1 MAEKKK
7 LSVEEI
13 LAMARGNKA
22 TSASTPTPAA
32 PAQPEPAPREESADA
47 AETPAA
53 AAPVAKVDAKKMSTA
68 DILAMAKGGAKPA
81 ASAPAAPKAAAKP
94 AAGAPAKGGAM
105 SINDILAAARG
116 GGAPAAEKPAHAK
129 PAPAKAA
136 APAKAEKFTAVTEKT
151 VIRDNASIL
160 GGGAAK
166 KLGPVSKSEAGGG
179 VAVATKPVKEKTP
192 VPPMPARP
200 AMATAAPAATTT
212 NVDRRGVVAAMV
224 AGTAAFFGYIL
235 GNPLAIG
242 FTSLATTGLVWTLG
256 GARYMFPNVLVEP
269 PTKFKAGFPDTL
281 SPGQVETKYI
291 PQFGVWVVKNEYEGK
306 SIIYAI
312 KSVCTHLGCTPNW
325 LEGEQKFKCP
335 CHGSGFY
342 KDGINFEGPA
352 PRPLERYAIS
362 LSDDGQLLVDKS
374 RTFNQELG
382 QWSDPNSF
390 VPV

>member
-13 LAMARGNKA
+13 LAMARGKKA
-22 TSASTPTPAA
+22 EGGDAPAASAAAPQPVKEKPSPAEATPAA
-32 PAQPEPAPREESADA
+32 
-47 AETPAA
+47 
-53 AAPVAKVDAKKMSTA
+53 KVDPKKMSTA
-68 DILAMAKGGAKPA
+68 DIMAMARGAGAKPA
-81 ASAPAAPKAAAKP
+81 APSASKSAPKAPAAS
-94 AAGAPAKGGAM
+94 PAKGGAM
-105 SINDILAAARG
+105 SVADILAAARG
-116 GGAPAAEKPAHAK
+116 SGGAPPAEKPSPKPAAAK
-129 PAPAKAA
+129 ASAPAKADVVA
-136 APAKAEKFTAVTEKT
+136 SNPIEKV
-151 VIRDNASIL
+151 VVRDNASVL
-160 GGGAAK
+160 GEGTGK
-166 KLGPVSKSEAGGG
+166 KLGPVSKSEAGQGG
-179 VAVATKPVKEKTP
+179 VSLPAKSAKEKIAVPSMPSRPVLAGAASNAVAVPVT
-192 VPPMPARP
+192 
-200 AMATAAPAATTT
+200 
-212 NVDRRGVVAAMV
+212 DRRGVLAASF
-224 AGTAAFFGYIL
+224 AALAATLGYLL
-235 GNPLAIG
+235 GNPLAVG

-306 SIIYAI
+306 QIIYAI

-362 LSDDGQLLVDKS
+362 LADDGQLLVDKS
-374 RTFNQELG
+374 RVFNQELG
-382 QWSDPNSF
+382 QWSDPNCF